1 MDSSLHVFVRQFAGA
16 VAAVLVAVGLI
27 AFWSIPYS
35 LGGHPGE
42 ARSVGMATP
51 RHLT

>member
-1 MDSSLHVFVRQFAGA
+1 MDSSLRLFVRQLTRVV
-16 VAAVLVAVGLI
+16 VAALVPVVLI

-51 RHLT
+51 RHMT